1 MTAPKLLGNRCQCTA
16 CGEYF
21 SSARSFDRHR
31 VGDFAEPRQ
40 PHGTRR
46 CVPAADLLANGWSRN
61 ARGFLQEPHAGRAP
75 ADIAGPRSITAR
87 VRQGGDYA
95 RA

>member
-1 MTAPKLLGNRCQCTA
+1 MIAPRLTGNRTQCTA

-21 SSARSFDRHR
+21 SSTRSFDRHR
-31 VGDFAEPRQ
+31 VGDFAEPGQRQ
-40 PHGTRR
+40 GTRR
-46 CVPAADLLANGWSRN
+46 CVPATDLLADGWSRN
-61 ARGFLQEPHAGRAP
+61 ARGFLQEPHAGRPP
-75 ADIAGPRSITAR
+75 ADMAAPRSTTAR